1 VVVGNEDDEEDDVV
15 VLKRQEQQ
23 RREQDDDFE
32 KEFSKMISDSIES
45 RKFEKKMNMLD
56 VPIPMNLRG
65 AQGKKPVYRHMM
77 AIGLTFLY
85 GQIDAVLPS
94 KKDNRPQAVWR
105 LHS

>member
-1 VVVGNEDDEEDDVV
+1 VAVGNEDDEEDDVV

-65 AQGKKPVYRHMM
+65 AQGKKPVY
-77 AIGLTFLY
+77 AC
-85 GQIDAVLPS
+85 A
-94 KKDNRPQAVWR
+94 
-105 LHS
+105 